1 MNTYTPPQP
10 DTVTLASL
18 ADLPVWVAWQT
29 ECRDDNPDPTK
40 VPYISKRTKA
50 RANAG
55 KWLTREQAEK
65 LASQLLK
72 PFGVGGVGLEF
83 FTADD
88 GSAVAGI
95 DLDSCRDSATGSIEA
110 WALEVIE
117 QFDSYTEISPS
128 KTGAKIFFIFASEDM
143 PRLQAAMGTKFGKQF
158 KRGMG
163 KHPPAIELHLGNRYF
178 AVTEQLLDGMPHEL
192 RHIDADTILDLIQRV
207 GPEFAG
213 KASPPPGAEYADG
226 DPDDC
231 DGGPDHGDSDPDL
244 MARIEAACLRKRWL
258 AKRWNGDWSGIA
270 DQSGSGRAFTLG
282 AALKRAG
289 FSCEDMIAALLMH
302 SDTRDW
308 ASTKGKADNQR
319 ELLRIWEHVEVKAE
333 APGGKRGGNERD
345 AKPPPPWAE
354 FLLLDDRGNELG
366 NLANAAHA
374 LRQAPE
380 LAGILA
386 YDEMQRH
393 TLVTRS
399 LPGSRMAAVI
409 EPRPLQD
416 TDVGA
421 IQEWLQHHELKRMGK
436 EVTHQAC
443 DLVGREGAF
452 HPVRDYLTGLVWD
465 GTPRIGNWL
474 TYHLGADKTPYTQA
488 IGRMFL
494 IAMVARIMK
503 PGCKADYMLVLEGDQ
518 GAKKSTACAIL
529 AGDWFSDSLPDV
541 HNGDPVRLS
550 MHLRGKW
557 LIEVG
562 EMSAISKAEA
572 GALKAFLTQREERFI
587 PKYGRNEV
595 HEPRQSLFIGTTNKT
610 AYLRDETGGRRFW
623 PVKVG
628 TIDTDALAKERDQ
641 LFAEAMDAYL
651 KGERWWPSAAL
662 ERKHIQPEQEARFEV
677 DAWEQAIAEWLASH
691 DEDGKPL
698 PRDKDGK
705 PLSRDKDGNPLP
717 DPKKKTT
724 ILELARNALFI
735 DLPKIG
741 TADQRRIGAAL
752 ERLGWM
758 FKRTNGQRVW
768 TKAAMQ

>member
-1 MNTYTPPQP
+1 MNAYPPP
-10 DTVTLASL
+10 GFDPITIGSLASFR
-18 ADLPVWVAWQT
+18 AWVAWQT
-29 ECRDDNPDPTK
+29 ELRNGTASK
-40 VPYISKRTKA
+40 IPYVSKLTKA

-55 KWLTREQAEK
+55 RWLTREQAEK
-65 LASQLLK
+65 LADLLPK
-72 PFGVGGVGLEF
+72 PLGVGGIGIEF
-83 FTADD
+83 FTTDD
-88 GSAVAGI
+88 GRSVGGL
-95 DLDSCRDSATGSIEA
+95 DLDSCRDPATGSIEA
-110 WALEVIE
+110 WALDVVEV
-117 QFDSYTEISPS
+117 FDSYTEVSPS
-128 KTGAKIFFIFASEDM
+128 GTGAKIFFTFASADL
-143 PRLQAAMGTKFGKQF
+143 PRLQAAMGTKFGKAF
-158 KRGMG
+158 KRGSG
-163 KHPPAIELHLGNRYF
+163 KHPPAIELQLGNRYF
-178 AVTEQLLDGMPHEL
+178 CVTEELLDGMPLEL
-192 RHIDADTILDLIQRV
+192 RHIDAGTILDLILRV
-207 GPEFAG
+207 GPEFSGKAG
-213 KASPPPGAEYADG
+213 AGRASPPPGA
-226 DPDDC
+226 DPA
-231 DGGPDHGDSDPDL
+231 GETPHPDHGDDNPEL
-244 MARIEAACLRKRWL
+244 LARIINACFLKPWL
-258 AKRWNGDWSGIA
+258 AKRWNGDWSGLT

-302 SDTRDW
+302 SDTREW
-308 ASTKGKADNQR
+308 ASTKGQADNRR
-319 ELLRIWEHVEVKAE
+319 ELLRIWEHVEVRSAKTRADR
-333 APGGKRGGNERD
+333 PGERRGGDDRD
-345 AKPPPPWAE
+345 KPPPPWAE

-386 YDEMQRH
+386 YDEMMRH

-399 LPGSRMAAVI
+399 LPGSRMAAVT
-409 EPRPLQD
+409 EPRPMQD

-421 IQEWLQHHELKRMGK
+421 IQEWLQHHELKRLGK
-436 EVTHQAC
+436 EVTHQAI
-443 DLVGREGAF
+443 DMVGREGAF

-474 TYHLGADKTPYTQA
+474 TCYLGADKTPYTQA

-562 EMSAISKAEA
+562 EMSAISRAEA

-595 HEPRQSLFIGTTNKT
+595 HEPRQCVFIGTTNKT

-641 LFAEAMDAYL
+641 LFAEAMVAYL
-651 KGERWWPSAAL
+651 KGERWWPSAEL
-662 ERKHIQPEQEARFEV
+662 EREHIQPEQEARFEV
-677 DAWEQAIAEWLASH
+677 DAWEQAIGAWLTPH
-691 DEDGKPL
+691 
-698 PRDKDGK
+698 
-705 PLSRDKDGNPLP
+705 DKDGNPLP
-717 DPKKKTT
+717 DPKPKTQTT

-741 TADQRRIGAAL
+741 TADQRRIAAAL
-752 ERLGWM
+752 QRLGWTQ
-758 FKRTNGQRVW
+758 KRDMNGRW
-768 TKAAMQ
+768 WEPSGAGA